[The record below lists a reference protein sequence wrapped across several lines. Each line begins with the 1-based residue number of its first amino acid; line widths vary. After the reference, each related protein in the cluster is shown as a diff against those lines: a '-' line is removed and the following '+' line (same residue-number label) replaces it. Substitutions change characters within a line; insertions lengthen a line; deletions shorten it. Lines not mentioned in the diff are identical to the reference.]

1 MMRMRMR
8 MMRRRIDPRCC
19 DLKGGDS
26 SYSVVGKEQM
36 TDQMMEHSTEQTTAR
51 SKGLPMASPKEQ
63 MTDQMME
70 HSTEQ
75 TTVR

>member
-1 MMRMRMR
+1 MMRMR

-36 TDQMMEHSTEQTTAR
+36 TDQMMEHSTEQTT
-51 SKGLPMASPKEQ
+51 
-63 MTDQMME
+63 
-70 HSTEQ
+70 
-75 TTVR
+75 